1 MSESSGPKLG
11 PPDVQHVAL
20 VRADEFPLGTG
31 ELSEAVEVVLSSDD
45 GVSPEQLA
53 DYAVGLV
60 APSYF
65 VLEERRSLGN
75 WGATG
80 IQVQDI
86 FIAYAAG
93 VGSGLT
99 VEAIRASL
107 SSLIRG
113 HLQRGQP
120 ETAESAWHMFG
131 DSLIRSFKLKE
142 HPIMES
148 VEKTATGWAV
158 TARAGAFRFD
168 GTLDADGRLVH
179 IRRVGR

>member
-1 MSESSGPKLG
+1 MSELSGPKLG
-11 PPDVQHVAL
+11 PPDIQHIAL
-20 VRADEFPLGTG
+20 VRANDFPLGTD
-31 ELSEAVEVVLSSDD
+31 ELNEAVEVVLGSDD

-53 DYAVGLV
+53 DHAVGLI

-65 VLEERRSLGN
+65 VFEERRSLGN

-80 IQVQDI
+80 LQVQDI

-113 HLQRGQP
+113 HLRRGRP
-120 ETAESAWHMFG
+120 ETAESAWQLFG
-131 DSLIRSFKLKE
+131 DSLVRSFKLKE
-142 HPIMES
+142 QPAMES
-148 VEKTATGWAV
+148 VEKTSTGWSV
-158 TARAGAFRFD
+158 KARAGAFRFD